1 MTIFFVF
8 VVELLFLLAKHIL
21 RTLERSYK
29 KPKQEEIKFFIAPKS
44 VCAIK
49 LRNRAVISTLKDVPF
64 SISTSL
70 AFYANQVR
78 AREI

>member
-21 RTLERSYK
+21 RSYK

-49 LRNRAVISTLKDVPF
+49 LRNRAVISTLKDVLF